1 VKIRNA
7 RYADDT
13 GPIDA
18 NCDCYTCRHYSRS
31 YLRHLEKCGEIL
43 GPRLAT
49 VHNLHYYQNVMSR
62 IRASIAD
69 HSLTG
74 LRADIAASY
83 FETGE
88 D

>member
-1 VKIRNA
+1 
-7 RYADDT
+7 
-13 GPIDA
+13 
-18 NCDCYTCRHYSRS
+18 
-31 YLRHLEKCGEIL
+31 
-43 GPRLAT
+43 
-49 VHNLHYYQNVMSR
+49 MSR